1 MWRKKGFTL
10 VEVLFVLVIALG
22 IAAYAVPNYRR
33 SQERSRYEAALGLLT
48 TYGNAISTMERDM
61 ESDGYNFTFPMTTTY
76 QIPPTTVNT
85 TGVQIGSVEQW
96 TDIVGLRNIGNAS
109 NANRAFMWAMLKYK
123 YAEKLPSTD
132 SGYSFYAIGTNT
144 ASICGGN
151 CKQNQA
157 GGSPVMMCMCQNST
171 ESARS
176 TGCYYGARM
185 LRNGRIEKFVK
196 SGSSSQCSAS

>member
-10 VEVLFVLVIALG
+10 VEVLFVLIIAMG

-48 TYGNAISTMERDM
+48 TYANAISAMERDM

-76 QIPPTTVNT
+76 FQIPTALDTS
-85 TGVQIGSVEQW
+85 GVQIGSVEQW
-96 TDIVGLRNIGNAS
+96 TDIVGMRNTGN
-109 NANRAFMWAMLKYK
+109 NANKAFMWAMLQHK
-123 YAEKLPSTD
+123 YAEKLPTTD
-132 SGYSFYAIGTNT
+132 SEYYFYAIGGT
-144 ASICGGN
+144 AKKICEGN
-151 CKQNQA
+151 CTPTGKDVVA
-157 GGSPVMMCMCQNST
+157 CMCQNAT
-171 ESARS
+171 GSARS

-196 SGSSSQCSAS
+196 SGSSQCSAS

>member
-48 TYGNAISTMERDM
+48 TYGNAISAMERDM
-61 ESDGYNFTFPMTTTY
+61 ESDGYNFTFPRTTTY
-76 QIPPTTVNT
+76 FQIPPTTVNT

-157 GGSPVMMCMCQNST
+157 GGSPVMMCMCQNT
-171 ESARS
+171 TNS

>member
-1 MWRKKGFTL
+1 MAMWRKKGFTL

-61 ESDGYNFTFPMTTTY
+61 ESDGYNFTFPMVTIY
-76 QIPPTTVNT
+76 FQIPPTTVNT
-85 TGVQIGSVEQW
+85 TGVQTDSVEQW
-96 TDIVGLRNIGNAS
+96 TDIVGMRNTGN
-109 NANRAFMWAMLKYK
+109 NANKAFMWAMLKYK

-157 GGSPVMMCMCQNST
+157 GGSPVMMCMCQSITTN
-171 ESARS
+171 S

-196 SGSSSQCSAS
+196 SGNSSQCAN

>member
-61 ESDGYNFTFPMTTTY
+61 ESDGYNFTFPRTTTY
-76 QIPPTTVNT
+76 FQIPTALNT
-85 TGVQIGSVEQW
+85 SGVQIGSVKQW
-96 TDIVGLRNIGNAS
+96 TDIVEDNIENA
-109 NANRAFMWAMLKYK
+109 ARADKAFMWAMLKYK

-157 GGSPVMMCMCQNST
+157 GGSPVMMCMCQSNT
-171 ESARS
+171 TNS

-196 SGSSSQCSAS
+196 SGNSSQCAN